1 MAEIVDTVQ
10 TTVEFPAEKGKGH
23 LSIGIWNKDIILRI
37 NLSGTR
43 RFAWVL
49 MAQDD
54 ADWLQLV
61 LNACNYFP
69 TTRRLRNGSGAD
81 IFTVVPNCP
90 GQKLGIGI
98 SGVGIGASGS
108 RPVVFVSDTITAWL
122 TSMATDRIVEALKKT
137 LEPDS
142 SGPSVD
148 DKLCQRR
155 DGLLRKIFN

>member
-23 LSIGIWNKDIILRI
+23 LSISVWNEDIILRI
-37 NLSGTR
+37 NLSGTS

-61 LNACNYFP
+61 LSAYNYFP

-81 IFTVVPNCP
+81 IFTVAPNYP
-90 GQKLGIGI
+90 GHKLGIGI
-98 SGVGIGASGS
+98 SGVGGTAGGGG
-108 RPVVFVSDTITAWL
+108 PVVFASDTITAWL
-122 TSMATDRIVEALKKT
+122 TSMAADRIVEALKKT